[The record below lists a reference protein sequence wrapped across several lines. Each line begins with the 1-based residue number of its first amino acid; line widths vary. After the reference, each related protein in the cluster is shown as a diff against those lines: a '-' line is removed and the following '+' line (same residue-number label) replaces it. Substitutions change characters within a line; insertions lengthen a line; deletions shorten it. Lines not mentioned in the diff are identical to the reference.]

1 MSRFQKL
8 FRTFA
13 LGLVVLAFCLSAS
26 QAQSILPS
34 ESPETPAVAVEAPSP
49 NDVKELI
56 RLLEDQ
62 RIKSW
67 LEKAAQYPD
76 ETERAASETVGEG
89 LKSKFLAALDR
100 TRKRSRLIQG
110 AWQHISSAPA
120 LLASQWNEAIAVGG
134 TVRSLTYVLIFLF
147 IGGGLEW
154 LYRQYTNRRLL
165 RLQLTNPVSLSC
177 RVKAALSRALL
188 TFGALAVFTIGSI
201 GGFLSFDWNPFVEK
215 LVLILLLL
223 VLALRAIATV
233 SMFILAP
240 RVRELRLAPFE
251 NLLAKQFH
259 LILIIALSIMAIA
272 LAVSDIFAE
281 LIEEGAQVVGI
292 QEAAFSVS
300 IFAGLVC
307 LITALIAIWQLA
319 ARVTKEPETL
329 DDEEAGTRNQSVF
342 KWRLYLSV
350 LIILTFVLWLFAAT
364 GLMWT
369 VLILGLLPAAL
380 GLLRGWVSY
389 FFDESEK
396 YLLGQGKQA
405 DAVIAKESETENTVV
420 PEVLDAVAVVE
431 IVDEPE
437 TDERKPYD
445 TVRLVTVRFLR
456 IVLVITS
463 VLAVLAAWGT
473 DIFSLAES
481 PTFYGKVISIVVELI
496 VAVLIADLIWTWAKT
511 SIDRRLADYKP
522 PEGPQAP
529 GPEAR
534 MATLLPLLR
543 VILLVT
549 LVITVGLSVLSSAGV
564 NIAPLIAGAGV
575 LGVAIGFGAQSLVK
589 DIVSGIF
596 FLIDD
601 AFRIGEYIE
610 IGNLRGVVEGMSVR
624 SLRVRHHRGAVHTI
638 PFGEL
643 TSLSNYSR
651 DWVIMK
657 MEFRVPFE
665 TDIKLVKKL
674 IKRIGAEMIEDPMY
688 KDGFIEP
695 LKSQGVRRMEEFNMV
710 VGVKFMAKPGEQ
722 WVIRRDA
729 FQKIVNA
736 FEAND
741 IRLAERN
748 VKVEVVS
755 DRPLS
760 DEEQEA
766 VIGAAQDAVE
776 QQVGPPVPAADE
788 P

>member
-1 MSRFQKL
+1 MICLQRLAHFVTI
-8 FRTFA
+8 TFLLLT
-13 LGLVVLAFCLSAS
+13 LGSFSGH
-26 QAQSILPS
+26 AQSILPGNAS
-34 ESPETPAVAVEAPSP
+34 VEPAVETEAPSP
-49 NDVKELI
+49 NDVKELL

-62 RIKSW
+62 RIKGW
-67 LEKAAQYPD
+67 LEKAARNSNNTS
-76 ETERAASETVGEG
+76 ETASESLSEG
-89 LKSKFLAALDR
+89 LMSQFSAALDR
-100 TRKRSRLIQG
+100 TRKRARLIQG
-110 AWQHISSAPA
+110 SWHHFSNAPA
-120 LLASQWNEAIAVGG
+120 LLARQWNEAIPPGG

-154 LYRQYTNRRLL
+154 LYRQYTGRRLL
-165 RLQLTNPVSLSC
+165 RLQLESQVSLSG
-177 RVKAALSRALL
+177 RFKAALSRAFLI
-188 TFGALAVFTIGSI
+188 FGGLAIFSIGSI
-201 GGFLSFDWNPFVEK
+201 GGFLSFDWNPFVEE

-223 VLALRAIATV
+223 VLVLRAIATV

-240 RVRELRLAPFE
+240 RVKELRLSPFE
-251 NLLAKQFH
+251 SPLAKQFH
-259 LILIIALSIMAIA
+259 FILIAALSVMAVA
-272 LAVSDIFAE
+272 LAVADIFAE
-281 LIEEGAQVVGI
+281 LTEESVQLAETQ
-292 QEAAFSVS
+292 AASFSVS
-300 IFAGLVC
+300 IIAGLVC
-307 LITALIAIWQLA
+307 LATALIAIWQMA
-319 ARVTKEPETL
+319 ARVSKTSDPN
-329 DDEEAGTRNQSVF
+329 DGNEATAHNQRVF
-342 KWRLYLSV
+342 KWRMYLSV
-350 LIILTFVLWLFAAT
+350 LVIVTFVLWVFAAT
-364 GLMWT
+364 DLMWT
-369 VLILGLLPAAL
+369 VLILGLLPGAL
-380 GLLRGWVSY
+380 GLLRGWVNY
-389 FFDESEK
+389 FFDESES
-396 YLLGQGKQA
+396 YLLGQHHRPDEQSTPDVEHEDV
-405 DAVIAKESETENTVV
+405 DASGALETSEVEVIT
-420 PEVLDAVAVVE
+420 
-431 IVDEPE
+431 DEQE
-437 TDERKPYD
+437 TDDRKPYD

-456 IVLVITS
+456 IILVIASVLV
-463 VLAVLAAWGT
+463 VLAAWGT

-481 PTFYGKVISIVVELI
+481 PTLYGKVTSIIIELI

-543 VILLVT
+543 VILLFT
-549 LVITVGLSVLSSAGV
+549 LVIMVGLSVLSSAGV

-643 TSLSNYSR
+643 TSLTNYSR

-665 TDIKLVKKL
+665 TDVKLVKKL
-674 IKRIGAEMIEDPMY
+674 VKRIGAEMIEDPLY
-688 KDGFIEP
+688 KDGFIQP

-729 FQKIVNA
+729 YQKIVNA
-736 FEAND
+736 FEENG

-748 VKVEVVS
+748 VKVEVIS

-776 QQVGPPVPAADE
+776 QQAAPPAPVADE

>member
-1 MSRFQKL
+1 MIILMNWLRAIAMCIL
-8 FRTFA
+8 F
-13 LGLVVLAFCLSAS
+13 LSAGVS
-26 QAQSILPS
+26 GSWAQSIVPKAPAS
-34 ESPETPAVAVEAPSP
+34 AETGIIDAPSP
-49 NDVKELI
+49 NDMKELI
-56 RLLEDQ
+56 RLLEDE
-62 RIKSW
+62 RIRGW
-67 LEKAAQYPD
+67 L
-76 ETERAASETVGEG
+76 ERAAENPNAAKGEDTPSIGEG
-89 LKSKFLAALDR
+89 LRAQFTSALDR
-100 TRKRSRLIQG
+100 TRKRARLLQG
-110 AWQHISSAPA
+110 AWKNLPDAPA
-120 LLASQWNEAIAVGG
+120 LLAREWNSTIAPGG
-134 TVRSLTYVLIFLF
+134 TVRSVTYVLIFLF

-154 LYRQYTNRRLL
+154 LYRQYTSARLL
-165 RLQLTNPVSLSC
+165 SLQLTTPVSLSG
-177 RVKAALSRALL
+177 RVQAALSRALL
-188 TFGALAVFTIGSI
+188 IFGGLVVFALGSI
-201 GGFLSFDWNPFVEK
+201 GAFLSFDWNPFVEE

-223 VLALRAIATV
+223 VLALRSIATV

-240 RVRELRLAPFE
+240 RVRELRLAPFDGSS
-251 NLLAKQFH
+251 AKQLH
-259 LILIIALSIMAIA
+259 LTLIVSLSTMAVA
-272 LAVSDIFAE
+272 LAVSDIFSE
-281 LIEEGAQVVGI
+281 LTEEGSGSISI
-292 QEAAFSVS
+292 QASAFSVS
-300 IFAGLVC
+300 IAAGVVC
-307 LITALIAIWQLA
+307 LLTALVAIW
-319 ARVTKEPETL
+319 RVASQVPADTL
-329 DDEEAGTRNQSVF
+329 EQEDEQSHSQGPSIH
-342 KWRLYLSV
+342 KWRFYLSALAV
-350 LIILTFVLWLFAAT
+350 IAFVLWLFAAT
-364 GLMWT
+364 DLMWT

-380 GLLRGWVSY
+380 GMTRGWVNY
-389 FFDESEK
+389 FFDESEN
-396 YLLGQGKQA
+396 YILGQNKN
-405 DAVIAKESETENTVV
+405 TEENEHSNDEAT
-420 PEVLDAVAVVE
+420 E
-431 IVDEPE
+431 IVELATEGEPADES
-437 TDERKPYD
+437 DADNRRPYD
-445 TVRLVTVRFLR
+445 IVRLVTVRFLR
-456 IVLVITS
+456 IVLVIFG
-463 VLAVLAAWGT
+463 VLIVLAAWGT

-481 PTFYGKVISIVVELI
+481 PTLYGKVTSIAVELI
-496 VAVLIADLIWTWAKT
+496 VAVLIADLIWTWAKAA
-511 SIDRRLADYKP
+511 IDRRLAEYKP
-522 PEGPQAP
+522 PTGPQAP

-543 VILLVT
+543 VILMVT
-549 LVITVGLSVLSSAGV
+549 LVVTVGLSILSSVGV

-610 IGNLRGVVEGMSVR
+610 LGNLRGVVEGMSIR

-643 TSLSNYSR
+643 TSLTNYSR

-674 IKRIGAEMIEDPMY
+674 VKRIGAEMLEDPLY

-722 WVIRRDA
+722 WIIRRDA
-729 FQKIVNA
+729 YQKIVNA

-755 DRPLS
+755 NQPLS
-760 DEEQEA
+760 EEEQEA

-776 QQVGPPVPAADE
+776 QQAVAPAPVKDE

>member
-1 MSRFQKL
+1 MMNSWKILQ
-8 FRTFA
+8 
-13 LGLVVLAFCLSAS
+13 LVVLGFLIAGFAPLH
-26 QAQSILPS
+26 AQSQSVLPQVS
-34 ESPETPAVAVEAPSP
+34 AEAPNSTDEPPSP

-62 RIKSW
+62 RIKNW
-67 LEKAAQYPD
+67 LEKGAQGQDDPGAD
-76 ETERAASETVGEG
+76 GSQVFGEG
-89 LKSKFLAALDR
+89 LKSQFSAALDR
-100 TRKRSRLIQG
+100 TRERAKLLQG
-110 AWQHISSAPA
+110 AWQNLFNAPA
-120 LLASQWNEAIAVGG
+120 LLAEEWRESIAPGG

-154 LYRQYTNRRLL
+154 LYRQYTNSRLL
-165 RLQLTNPVSLSC
+165 RLQLTNPLSLSG
-177 RVKAALSRALL
+177 RVHAALSRALL
-188 TFGALAVFTIGSI
+188 IFGGLAVFAIGGI
-201 GGFLSFDWNPFVEK
+201 GGFLSFDWNPFVEE

-223 VLALRAIATV
+223 VLALRAIATI
-233 SMFILAP
+233 SMFFLAP

-251 NLLAKQFH
+251 TPLAKKLHFV
-259 LILIIALSIMAIA
+259 LIVSLSIMAIA
-272 LAVSDIFAE
+272 MAISDVFSE
-281 LIEEGAQVVGI
+281 LTEEGSRLAEVQ
-292 QEAAFSVS
+292 ASAFSVS
-300 IFAGLVC
+300 IFSGLVC
-307 LITALIAIWQLA
+307 LATALIAIWRISSLVIIGSDSASDEA
-319 ARVTKEPETL
+319 ANIH
-329 DDEEAGTRNQSVF
+329 NQRVF

-350 LIILTFVLWLFAAT
+350 LASVTFVLWLFAAND
-364 GLMWT
+364 LMWT

-380 GLLRGWVSY
+380 GLIRGWVNY
-389 FFDESEK
+389 FFDESES
-396 YLLGQGKQA
+396 YLLGHDRHHHDGADGHDVVDSAEGGEIAAETEVSGEA
-405 DAVIAKESETENTVV
+405 DA
-420 PEVLDAVAVVE
+420 D
-431 IVDEPE
+431 D
-437 TDERKPYD
+437 RRPYD

-456 IVLVITS
+456 IVLVIAS
-463 VLAVLAAWGT
+463 VLIVLAAWGT
-473 DIFSLAES
+473 DVFSLAES
-481 PTFYGKVISIVVELI
+481 PTFYGKVTSVIVELI

-511 SIDRRLADYKP
+511 SIDRRLAEYKP

-549 LVITVGLSVLSSAGV
+549 LVVMVGLSLLSSAGV

-610 IGNLRGVVEGMSVR
+610 IGNLRGVVEGMSIR
-624 SLRVRHHRGAVHTI
+624 SLRLRHHLGAVHTI

-643 TSLSNYSR
+643 TSLTNYSR
-651 DWVIMK
+651 DWVILR

-674 IKRIGAEMIEDPMY
+674 IKRIGAEMLEDPMY
-688 KDGFIEP
+688 KDGFIQP

-729 FQKIVNA
+729 YQKIVNA
-736 FEAND
+736 FEENG

-748 VKVEVVS
+748 VKVQVVS

-760 DEEQEA
+760 DDEQEA
-766 VIGAAQDAVE
+766 VVGAAQDAVE
-776 QQVGPPVPAADE
+776 QQSGAPAPVADE